1 MYVVKTKIVHRLH
14 KYFFLNYDLIF
25 QGKQTLGVEP
35 TVGLGSAL
43 IIFLLVGVFA
53 AGIAQAFQLVS
64 ITVIFESFTVFS
76 LL

>member
-1 MYVVKTKIVHRLH
+1 M
-14 KYFFLNYDLIF
+14 
-25 QGKQTLGVEP
+25 GVEP

-64 ITVIFESFTVFS
+64 LKKSEKLFDPQKFRYQFNHANLTI
-76 LL
+76 